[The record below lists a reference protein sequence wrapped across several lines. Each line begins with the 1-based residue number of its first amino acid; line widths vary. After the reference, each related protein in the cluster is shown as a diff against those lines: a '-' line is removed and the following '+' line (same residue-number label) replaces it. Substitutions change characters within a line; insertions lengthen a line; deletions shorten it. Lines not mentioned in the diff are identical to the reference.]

1 MMSSY
6 VQFVV
11 RAQGAESDSPA
22 AGLGVWGAE
31 GGAGQQGE
39 QVVEDG
45 EADAGQG
52 EELQCEQC

>member
-1 MMSSY
+1 MSSY

-52 EELQCEQC
+52 EELQCE